1 MAFLGNERF
10 LLLLMIVLL
19 RSSNVGRV
27 VKEMVVSAVF
37 VLFVATLDQ
46 VLGVELRD

>member
-10 LLLLMIVLL
+10 LLPLMIVLL
-19 RSSNVGRV
+19 WSSNVGRV